1 MISWFIAILFCIG
14 LVPRCDGEPLPYDYD
29 CEFDKNNTVDA
40 ALPLVLVIGESGV
53 GKSTLLNYISG
64 TSNKSHPCNFETGS
78 LQSTGVTTETK
89 AQKVKWLGTGQE
101 FVAVDTP
108 GLGDPGG
115 SELDRERAS
124 GIVNFLQALGDNIKI
139 NTVLYLHKGKVF

>member
-1 MISWFIAILFCIG
+1 MISSFIAILFCIG

-64 TSNKSHPCNFETGS
+64 TSNKSHPCNFATGS

>member
-1 MISWFIAILFCIG
+1 MISWFIFLSFCIG
-14 LVPRCDGEPLPYDYD
+14 LVPICYCEPLPFDYD
-29 CEFDKNNTVDA
+29 CEFDKNDNADA
-40 ALPLVLVIGESGV
+40 ALPLLLIIGESGV

-89 AQKVKWLGTGQE
+89 AKKVKWLGTGQE

-124 GIVNFLQALGDNIKI
+124 GIVDFLRAFGNNIKI
-139 NTVLYLHKGKVF
+139 DTVLYLHKGKAM

>member
-1 MISWFIAILFCIG
+1 MISWFIVISICIG

-40 ALPLVLVIGESGV
+40 ALPLVLVIGETGV

-64 TSNKSHPCNFETGS
+64 TSNKSHPCNFATGS

-89 AQKVKWLGTGQE
+89 AQKVKWFGNGQE

-139 NTVLYLHKGKVF
+139 DTVLYLHKGKVF